1 MDDSA
6 QSSEILQL
14 NTETRVNHGVCVADV
29 VNLLNVAAATAMKY
43 FGCVTPRW
51 KDSMS
56 YVTDADLAVQH
67 LIVEWLDHHYP
78 DDGIIA
84 EEEDLRKEPAT
95 GSRHWSIDPIDG
107 TAAFVSGLPIWG
119 TGLALLENY
128 EPIAAFFSAPVTRDQ
143 YWALKGE
150 GAYRGEQRLSVR
162 PPSPLHPE
170 SVLLSYS
177 KLHRQNILSSKYP
190 GKVRSLGS
198 SIAHL
203 CYAAAGNCDATLLTR
218 VSLWDVAPGL
228 LMLRESGGELRY
240 IHGDHVS
247 VKDMLTCRAPALMI
261 GGHPEMVRCF
271 DALLSAD

>member
-1 MDDSA
+1 MDRSA
-6 QSSEILQL
+6 RSSEIIQL
-14 NTETRVNHGVCVADV
+14 NAETSVHHGVSVADV
-29 VNLLNVAAATAMKY
+29 MNLLNVAAATAMEY

-67 LIVEWLDHHYP
+67 LIVKWLTHHYP

-84 EEEDLRKEPAT
+84 EEEDLRKEPVT
-95 GSRHWSIDPIDG
+95 GSRYWSIDPIDG
-107 TAAFVSGLPIWG
+107 TAAFVGGLPIWG
-119 TGLALLENY
+119 TGLALLEDY

-143 YWALKGE
+143 YWALKGK

-162 PPSPLHPE
+162 PPTPPHRE

-177 KLHRQNILSSKYP
+177 KLHRQKVLSSKYP

-198 SIAHL
+198 TIAHL

-240 IHGDHVS
+240 INGDQVS
-247 VKDMLTCRAPALMI
+247 LKDMLTCRAPALMI
-261 GGHPEMVRCF
+261 GGHPEAVRCF
-271 DALLSAD
+271 DTLLSVD

>member
-6 QSSEILQL
+6 QSSEVIQL
-14 NTETRVNHGVCVADV
+14 NVATSVYHDVCVADV
-29 VNLLNVAAATAMKY
+29 MNLLNVAAATAMEF

-56 YVTDADLAVQH
+56 YVTDADLAIQH
-67 LIVEWLDHHYP
+67 LIVEWLNQHYP

-84 EEEDLRKEPAT
+84 EEEDLRKEPTT
-95 GSRHWSIDPIDG
+95 GSRYWSIDPIDG
-107 TAAFVSGLPIWG
+107 TAAFVGGLPVWG
-119 TGLALLENY
+119 TGLALLEDY
-128 EPIAAFFSAPVTRDQ
+128 EPIVAFFSAPVTRDQ
-143 YWALKGE
+143 YWALKGN

-162 PPSPLHPE
+162 PPSPLHRE

-177 KLHRQNILSSKYP
+177 KLHRQKVLSSKYP

-198 SIAHL
+198 TIAHL

-240 IHGDHVS
+240 VNGDQVS
-247 VKDMLTCRAPALMI
+247 LKDMLTSRAPALMI
-261 GGHPEMVRCF
+261 GGHPEMVRSF
-271 DALLSAD
+271 DALLSVD

>member
-1 MDDSA
+1 MIVS
-6 QSSEILQL
+6 
-14 NTETRVNHGVCVADV
+14 VADV
-29 VNLLNVAAATAMKY
+29 MNLLNVAGITAMEY
-43 FGCVTPRW
+43 FGFVTPRW

-67 LIVEWLDHHYP
+67 LIVEWLNRHYP

-84 EEEDLRKEPAT
+84 EEEDLRKEPSI
-95 GSRHWSIDPIDG
+95 GSRYWSIDPIDG
-107 TAAFVSGLPIWG
+107 TAAFVGGLPIWG
-119 TGLALLENY
+119 TGLALMEDY

-162 PPSPLHPE
+162 PPSSLHRE

-198 SIAHL
+198 TIAHL

-228 LMLRESGGELRY
+228 LMLRESGGELWY
-240 IHGDHVS
+240 VNGGQVS
-247 VKDMLTCRAPALMI
+247 LKDMLTCRAPALMI
-261 GGHPEMVRCF
+261 GGHPEMVRSF
-271 DALLSAD
+271 DALLSVD

>member
-1 MDDSA
+1 MIVS
-6 QSSEILQL
+6 
-14 NTETRVNHGVCVADV
+14 VADV
-29 VNLLNVAAATAMKY
+29 MNLLNVAGITAMEY
-43 FGCVTPRW
+43 FGFVTPRW

-67 LIVEWLDHHYP
+67 LIVEWLNHHYP

-84 EEEDLRKEPAT
+84 EEEDLRKEPST
-95 GSRHWSIDPIDG
+95 GSRYWSIDPMED
-107 TAAFVSGLPIWG
+107 
-119 TGLALLENY
+119 Y
-128 EPIAAFFSAPVTRDQ
+128 EPIVAFFSAPVTRDQ

-162 PPSPLHPE
+162 PPSSLHRE

-198 SIAHL
+198 TIAHL

-228 LMLRESGGELRY
+228 LMLRESGGELWY
-240 IHGDHVS
+240 VNGGQVS
-247 VKDMLTCRAPALMI
+247 LKDMLTCRAPALMI
-261 GGHPEMVRCF
+261 GGHPEMVRSF
-271 DALLSAD
+271 DALLSVD

>member
-6 QSSEILQL
+6 QSSKVIQS
-14 NTETRVNHGVCVADV
+14 NTETSVHDV
-29 VNLLNVAAATAMKY
+29 FVTDVMNLLNVAAATAMEY

-51 KDSMS
+51 KDSTS

-67 LIVEWLDHHYP
+67 LIVEWLDQHYP
-78 DDGIIA
+78 NDGIIA
-84 EEEDLRKEPAT
+84 EEEDLRKEPST
-95 GSRHWSIDPIDG
+95 GSRYWSIDPIDG
-107 TAAFVSGLPIWG
+107 TAAFVGGLPIWG
-119 TGLALLENY
+119 TGLALMEDY
-128 EPIAAFFSAPVTRDQ
+128 EPIVAFFSAPVTRDQ

-162 PPSPLHPE
+162 RPSPLNRE

-177 KLHRQNILSSKYP
+177 KLHRQKVLSSKYP

-198 SIAHL
+198 TIAHL

-240 IHGDHVS
+240 VNGDQVS
-247 VKDMLTCRAPALMI
+247 LKDMLTSRAPALMI
-261 GGHPEMVRCF
+261 GGHPEMVRSF
-271 DALLSAD
+271 DALLSVD

>member
-6 QSSEILQL
+6 QSSEVIQL
-14 NTETRVNHGVCVADV
+14 NVATSVYHDVCVADV
-29 VNLLNVAAATAMKY
+29 MNLLNVAAATAMEF

-56 YVTDADLAVQH
+56 YVTDADLAIQH
-67 LIVEWLDHHYP
+67 LIVEWLNQHYP

-84 EEEDLRKEPAT
+84 EEEDLRKEPT
-95 GSRHWSIDPIDG
+95 TSSRYWSIDPIDG
-107 TAAFVSGLPIWG
+107 TAAFVGGLPVWG
-119 TGLALLENY
+119 TGLALLEDY
-128 EPIAAFFSAPVTRDQ
+128 EPIVAFFSAPVTRDQ
-143 YWALKGE
+143 YWALKGN

-162 PPSPLHPE
+162 PPSPLHRE

-177 KLHRQNILSSKYP
+177 KLHRQKVLSSKYP

-198 SIAHL
+198 TIAHL

-240 IHGDHVS
+240 VNGDQVS
-247 VKDMLTCRAPALMI
+247 LKDMLTSRAPALMI
-261 GGHPEMVRCF
+261 GGHPEMVRSF
-271 DALLSAD
+271 DALLSVD

>member
-6 QSSEILQL
+6 QSSEVIQL
-14 NTETRVNHGVCVADV
+14 NTVTSVHDVCVADV
-29 VNLLNVAAATAMKY
+29 MNLLNVAAAKAMEY

-67 LIVEWLDHHYP
+67 LIVEWLNHHYP

-95 GSRHWSIDPIDG
+95 GSRYWSIDPIDG

-162 PPSPLHPE
+162 PPSSLHRE

-177 KLHRQNILSSKYP
+177 KLHSQNILSSKYP

-240 IHGDHVS
+240 VNGDEVS
-247 VKDMLTCRAPALMI
+247 LRDMLTCRAPGLMI
-261 GGHPEMVRCF
+261 GGHSEMVRRF
-271 DALLSAD
+271 NALLSTD